1 MNRQTMT
8 KKINLMDKQFT
19 KILGFSSNWD
29 TAQTPSSRHGSQV
42 QQRPGVEA
50 RPNRDSL

>member
-42 QQRPGVEA
+42 QQRPGV
-50 RPNRDSL
+50 